1 MYNNFF
7 ASQSVKLAVP
17 YQPVPIQHYLRQPK
31 RIVSAIA
38 DSSRIDQLSQNRYRL
53 TMRPLKFFMLKIEPT
68 VDLKIWA
75 DASGTIHLQSVGCFL
90 KGIETINEHFDIQL
104 EGTMQPCKIGGKT
117 YLKGGAE
124 LGLKIFLPPPFSM
137 MPKQMVQSTGNGLL
151 GNVLLKMK
159 QGLMQQLL
167 LDYSEWAI
175 AQERE
180 LVAA

>member
-17 YQPVPIQHYLRQPK
+17 YQPVPIQYYLRQPQ

-38 DSSRIDQLSQNRYRL
+38 DSSQIHQLSHDCYRL

-68 VDLKIWA
+68 VDLKIWS
-75 DASGTIHLQSVGCFL
+75 DANGTIHLQSVGCEL
-90 KGIETINEHFDIQL
+90 KGIETINDHFDIQL
-104 EGTMQPCKIGGKT
+104 KGTMQPCKMGSKT
-117 YLKGGAE
+117 YLQGGAE
-124 LGLKIFLPPPFSM
+124 LGLKIFLPPPFTM

-175 AQERE
+175 AQEQE
-180 LVAA
+180 LLAA

>member
-7 ASQSVKLAVP
+7 ASQSVQLVVP
-17 YQPVPIQHYLRQPK
+17 RQSVPIQHYLRQPQ
-31 RIVSAIA
+31 RIVNAIA
-38 DSSRIDQLSQNRYRL
+38 DPSQIERLSHNCYRL

-68 VDLKIWA
+68 VDLKVWA
-75 DASGTIHLQSVGCFL
+75 DASGTIYLKSVGCEL

-104 EGTMQPCKIGGKT
+104 EGTMQPCKVGGKT

-167 LDYSEWAI
+167 WDYSEWAI
-175 AQERE
+175 AQSSE
-180 LVAA
+180 LIAA